1 MTQRQLAEILEKAH
15 RIKLD
20 SSAITRIERS
30 AREPRLGEA
39 IAIAEILDFP
49 LTFGGLVDELGGEAQ
64 FASSKA
70 QLKRQMSLARRRI
83 LGACASVHDAY
94 DGFFSEDEELLTLR
108 RRGVTTAVEWAKQIR
123 DEMIARFSV
132 PQDESGAANYT
143 AVTDPVHQE
152 ILEII
157 VSAITSNLYR
167 TDEEILGSQRKNAGC
182 IAKT

>member
-1 MTQRQLAEILEKAH
+1 MTQRQLAEILERDH

-20 SSAITRIERS
+20 GWRSPESNVARVNPDSAKPSPYRDIG
-30 AREPRLGEA
+30 L
-39 IAIAEILDFP
+39 P

-64 FASSKA
+64 FASSEA

-108 RRGVTTAVEWAKQIR
+108 RRGVTTAVEWAKQIH
-123 DEMIARFSV
+123 DEMIQRFSV
-132 PQDESGAANYT
+132 PEDESGAANYT

-157 VSAITSNLYR
+157 VAQSLPICTNR
-167 TDEEILGSQRKNAGC
+167 
-182 IAKT
+182 